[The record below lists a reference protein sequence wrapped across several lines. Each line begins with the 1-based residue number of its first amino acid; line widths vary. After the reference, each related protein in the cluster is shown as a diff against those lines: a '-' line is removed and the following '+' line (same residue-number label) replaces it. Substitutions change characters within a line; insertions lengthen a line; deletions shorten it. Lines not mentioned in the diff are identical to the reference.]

1 MKMLGFDKQTK
12 RLVVM
17 TGMLLLA
24 GWPALGQITYTM
36 TDKHGRLMRQ
46 ALRDADQVE
55 ATTYKETHLNMDAYT
70 LKKGESGKVRRRSD
84 AGMFSLKRNS
94 AKDAVQRDP
103 ADRDKKKIK
112 LFRKKEK

>member
-1 MKMLGFDKQTK
+1 MKKLGFDKQTK
-12 RLVVM
+12 CLVVM

-24 GWPALGQITYTM
+24 VFPAFGQITYTM

-55 ATTYKETHLNMDAYT
+55 AATYKETHLNMEAYT
-70 LKKGESGKVRRRSD
+70 LKKGESGKVRKRS
-84 AGMFSLKRNS
+84 GFFKSRHS
-94 AKDAVQRDP
+94 SKDAVQRGQ
-103 ADRDKKKIK
+103 ADREKKKLR

>member
-1 MKMLGFDKQTK
+1 MKNLGFDKQTK

-24 GWPALGQITYTM
+24 AMPAFSQITYNM
-36 TDKHGRLMRQ
+36 TDKHGRLMRK

-55 ATTYKETHLNMDAYT
+55 ATTYKESHLNMDAYT
-70 LKKGESGKVRRRSD
+70 LKKGESGKVR
-84 AGMFSLKRNS
+84 KRQGLFKPKHS
-94 AKDAVQRDP
+94 STKEAVQQGP
-103 ADRDKKKIK
+103 AEREKKKFR